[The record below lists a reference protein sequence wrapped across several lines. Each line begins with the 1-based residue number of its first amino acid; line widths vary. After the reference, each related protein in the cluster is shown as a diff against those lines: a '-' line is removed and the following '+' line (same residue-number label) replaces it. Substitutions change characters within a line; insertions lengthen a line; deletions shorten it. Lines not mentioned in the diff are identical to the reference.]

1 MDRLIDEMDDLAA
14 QIGAEEPWAHP
25 LARDLDTVSFK
36 QWLINQS
43 DDAEARDN
51 IGLFIAGGMLTKP
64 AHSFSAL
71 QAVLM
76 AASAGSFSH
85 LVDED
90 FILDKRVIGGMQQVS
105 IRMAEALGDDVFL
118 NAPVRTV
125 KWNESGATVLA
136 DGDVRVEASRVI
148 LAVPPNLYSRI
159 SYDPRCRVV
168 STRCTSTSPS
178 ASSSRFTR
186 CTRRLS
192 GAKTASPAPA
202 SARPR

>member
-105 IRMAEALGDDVFL
+105 IRMAEALGDAVFL
-118 NAPVRTV
+118 HAPVRTL
-125 KWNESGATVLA
+125 KWNEHGAKELA
-136 DGDVRVEASRVI
+136 AGDVRVGASGVT
-148 LAVPPNLYSRI
+148 L
-159 SYDPRCRVV
+159 
-168 STRCTSTSPS
+168 ST
-178 ASSSRFTR
+178 
-186 CTRRLS
+186 
-192 GAKTASPAPA
+192 
-202 SARPR
+202 